1 MLMNQVQ
8 RNSSLA
14 HKRAKRS
21 IYNWLEIRLST
32 RNYIYNWCKFKFPW
46 LITRE
51 FHLFK
56 KILDSLY
63 VSVIK
68 CIYICMLILKN
79 PSCKVHISECH
90 QPHWVTPCQLDLP
103 VEFKNSHLIC
113 LFIRHASIL
122 PNTQKFLQESRFSGY
137 YRGYVGS
144 QKTMTT
150 SSVALKKKNT
160 FSIEQ
165 HI

>member
-1 MLMNQVQ
+1 
-8 RNSSLA
+8 
-14 HKRAKRS
+14 
-21 IYNWLEIRLST
+21 
-32 RNYIYNWCKFKFPW
+32 
-46 LITRE
+46 
-51 FHLFK
+51 
-56 KILDSLY
+56 
-63 VSVIK
+63 
-68 CIYICMLILKN
+68 MLILKI

-150 SSVALKKKNT
+150 SSVAFKKKEYLFHWTTYLSNYLPKRST
-160 FSIEQ
+160 IVKSLNSTLFQIAKTIPTLAPGQVRVFFPSPNRIHSNLYQTKKTGVETTCE
-165 HI
+165 ILN